1 MSIMAATH
9 RVSPRF
15 TTPRAFYSNLVH
27 FAYSSS
33 RKETLPA
40 KDESWQQLLLQRS
53 TRAFDLLPCPG
64 LQQSQ
69 AHPEGREGTSPLF
82 LLTPGRRPLR
92 RLMAPN

>member
-1 MSIMAATH
+1 MSTIAATH

-15 TTPRAFYSNLVH
+15 TTPRAFYSILV
-27 FAYSSS
+27 S
-33 RKETLPA
+33 RMKETLPA

-53 TRAFDLLPCPG
+53 TRAFDLLPWPG
-64 LQQSQ
+64 LQQSK

-92 RLMAPN
+92 RLMALN